1 MGFSRLILPNA
12 LPEGVWRLVSEVA
25 AMSTSRVVGLSI
37 GVVVDVAVLCTG
49 AYAQAVPAPS
59 ITVAL
64 QMVPQDDLS
73 GIASTAMMKEARD
86 LGPRRR

>member
-1 MGFSRLILPNA
+1 MN
-12 LPEGVWRLVSEVA
+12 
-25 AMSTSRVVGLSI
+25 TSRAVALSL
-37 GVVVDVAVLCTG
+37 VLVVDAAVLCAG
-49 AYAQAVPAPS
+49 AHAQAVPAPS

-73 GIASTAMMKEARD
+73 GIASTAMTKEARD